1 MSPARTS
8 GGAGLATRSAQD
20 LLDYYKRELAYLRG
34 QGADFARRYPAV
46 AHLLELGP
54 GQSADP
60 HVERLI
66 EAVAFLTARVHLDLD
81 NEFPQ
86 ISAAL
91 LESLYPSLVSPLPSM
106 SVAYFQVDPTQGKLT
121 SGMEIPRHTSLYAK
135 AQGGMQCRFRT
146 CYPLTLWPIEV
157 AEAGFVSADAYDFLR
172 DDPGVASV
180 LRLRLACLGEI
191 EFAELELSR
200 LRLHLHGEWMEVM
213 PLYELLVSSLRGVY
227 VLAGDGPPR
236 RLRDGAFQEVGFG
249 PDEDVLPRPTH
260 VHPAYPLLQEY
271 FAFPRKFLFFDVQ
284 HLEVVR
290 GPHQSVDL
298 LFLLDQPR
306 PRGQAVARDTF
317 RLGCTPIVN
326 LFPKT
331 SEPLRIDHR
340 RYEYQLVPDWRDEAH
355 TEIHT
360 INSVTATDQES
371 ARAST
376 VQPFYCFDHASPED
390 SQGPFWLTRRDHSHR
405 PEIPGTDTW
414 LSFLDLN
421 FRPQRPDFPIVF
433 ANTLCTNR
441 QLAEQVPVGAMLVPE
456 IATASSRIT
465 CLYEPTPQVTPPL
478 GGRVQWRLIS
488 LLRLNHVSL
497 LDPEAGLQA
506 LREMLALYNVTDSA
520 RANEQIRG
528 IRSMSCSSVVGR
540 IGRRAWRGFC
550 RGFEIDLEFDEGA
563 YAGGSPLLLA
573 AVLNRFFALYT
584 SVNSFT
590 RVVVRR
596 GEEEWKRWEPMTGRQ
611 PVL

>member
-1 MSPARTS
+1 
-8 GGAGLATRSAQD
+8 LASSSAQD
-20 LLDYYKRELAYLRG
+20 LLDYYKRELSYLRG
-34 QGADFARRYPAV
+34 QGADFARRYPKV

-86 ISAAL
+86 ISSAL

-106 SVAYFQVDPTQGKLT
+106 SVAHFQADPTQGKLT
-121 SGMEIPRHTSLYAK
+121 SGFEIPRHTALYAK
-135 AQGGMQCRFRT
+135 AEGGVQCRFRT

-157 AEAGFVSADAYDFLR
+157 TEAGFVAAEAYDFLR

-180 LRLRLACLGEI
+180 LRLRLGCMGEI
-191 EFAELELSR
+191 DFAELELSR

-213 PLYELLVSSLRGVY
+213 PLYELLVASLRGVC
-227 VLAGDGPPR
+227 VVAGDGPPR
-236 RLRDGAFQEVGFG
+236 RLREGAFQEVGFG
-249 PDEDVLPRPTH
+249 ADEDVLPRPSH
-260 VHPAYPLLQEY
+260 VHPAYQLLQEY

-284 HLEVVR
+284 HLEAAR
-290 GPHQSVDL
+290 GPHRSVDL
-298 LFLLDQPR
+298 LFLLDQTR
-306 PRGQAVARDTF
+306 PRGHSVDRETF
-317 RLGCTPIVN
+317 RLGCTPIIN
-326 LFPKT
+326 LFRKT

-340 RYEYQLVPDWRDEAH
+340 KYEYRLVPDWRDEAF

-371 ARAST
+371 ARASA
-376 VQPFYCFDHASPED
+376 VQPFYSFDHASQDE
-390 SQGPFWLTRRDHSHR
+390 SEGPFWLARRDYSHR
-405 PEIPGTDTW
+405 PDVSGTDMW
-414 LSFLDLN
+414 LSFLDPD
-421 FRPQRPDFPIVF
+421 FAPQRPSSPVVF

-456 IATASSRIT
+456 IAAASSRIT
-465 CLYEPTPQVTPPL
+465 CLYQPTPQVTPPL

-488 LLRLNHVSL
+488 LLTLNHVSL
-497 LDPEAGLQA
+497 LDPDAGLQA
-506 LREMLALYNVTDSA
+506 LREMLALYNVTDAA

-528 IRSMSCSSVVGR
+528 IRSMSCASVVGR
-540 IGRRAWRGFC
+540 IGREAWRGFC
-550 RGFEIDLEFDEGA
+550 RGFEISLEFDEGA
-563 YAGGSPLLLA
+563 YAGGSPLMLA
-573 AVLNRFFALYT
+573 AVLDRFFALYT

-590 RVVVRR
+590 RVVVKR
-596 GEEEWKRWEPMTGRQ
+596 GEEEWKRWEPKTGRQ